1 MLKGERFF
9 GAVRTQAPNSKEL
22 TKMVTNMD
30 VKCYQTF
37 CRSKSKGVNELI
49 SKNSRKNRNTKTKL
63 SEEQW
68 PDYPH

>member
-30 VKCYQTF
+30 GKCYQT
-37 CRSKSKGVNELI
+37 SAGAKVKGLI
-49 SKNSRKNRNTKTKL
+49 N
-63 SEEQW
+63 
-68 PDYPH
+68 

>member
-9 GAVRTQAPNSKEL
+9 GAVRTQTSNSKEL
-22 TKMVTNMD
+22 TKMVMNRD

-49 SKNSRKNRNTKTKL
+49 SKNFQKNRNAKTNISK
-63 SEEQW
+63 EQW
-68 PDYPH
+68 TDYLY

>member
-1 MLKGERFF
+1 MLKRERFF

-49 SKNSRKNRNTKTKL
+49 SKNSRKV
-63 SEEQW
+63 
-68 PDYPH
+68 

>member
-1 MLKGERFF
+1 MLKGERFL

-30 VKCYQTF
+30 GKCYQTF

-49 SKNSRKNRNTKTKL
+49 SKNS
-63 SEEQW
+63 
-68 PDYPH
+68 